1 MMTGS
6 SQTCRHLRG
15 GSRLFV
21 KGGGVEFA
29 CMSILLFFL
38 ISKSQSAIAI
48 KFQRVLTPPPPPP

>member
-21 KGGGVEFA
+21 KGGGGGGGGLSLRA
-29 CMSILLFFL
+29 
-38 ISKSQSAIAI
+38 
-48 KFQRVLTPPPPPP
+48 